1 MARVNFK
8 ETKAAQR
15 FNSFSEFRANIKPS
29 YNTGPSY
36 NNLYG
41 IQFGPP
47 NVLQAAYQSRLVPGG
62 NNNGNLDFLLN
73 AYAQE
78 VSSPSKN
85 LTTATVNNIGSAW
98 KYATGQ
104 SHSEISIN
112 FLMPRGARSYTFF
125 ERWMSH
131 INNDA
136 TNYVD
141 YFDDYTTDLIIYKME
156 RGEGKREQVR
166 QSDLIK
172 EQQGDN
178 KKKNIF
184 VTLEEREDIEILRFV
199 ENGRKVLMYECD
211 SGSISVDVPN
221 DIEKIMEAF
230 KS

>member
-1 MARVNFK
+1 MARVTFN

-15 FNSFSEFRANIKPS
+15 YNSFNEFRAQINPS

-41 IQFGPP
+41 VQFGPP

-73 AYAQE
+73 SYAQE
-78 VSSPSKN
+78 VSSPTRN
-85 LTTATVNNIGSAW
+85 LTTSTVNNIGTAY

-104 SHSEISIN
+104 SHSEMSIN
-112 FLMPRGARSYTFF
+112 FLLPRGARSYTFF

-141 YFDDYTTDLIIYKME
+141 YFDDYTTDLIIYKFE
-156 RGEGKREQVR
+156 RGEGKKEQVK

-172 EQQGDN
+172 EQQGDS
-178 KKKNIF
+178 KKKNMQNAHYY
-184 VTLEEREDIEILRFV
+184 
-199 ENGRKVLMYECD
+199 ENQI
-211 SGSISVDVPN
+211 SGCLLYTSPSPRD
-221 DIEKIMEAF
+221 
-230 KS
+230 